1 MAKSGSFI
9 TASSF
14 KGIEQAQQTGGHT
27 LSHGVVYGIVTEDN
41 PLHIRTANCPYISEV
56 SGDTVS
62 LVGKCAWTDGEDDIF
77 TDWNT
82 TFFRAARELL
92 MAHKLSLEVRA
103 SSAFKAVIPSSV
115 RLECS
120 HEHCRAESRFRGP
133 FGPREAKCDQFFS
146 STLWGGDRQPAG
158 TPRFSGSWA
167 GDRLICE
174 GFDPGSE

>member
-1 MAKSGSFI
+1 MPVRSLLIATMTLATPTLAAEQMAKSGSFI

-14 KGIEQAQQTGGHT
+14 KGIEQAQQTGGRT

-82 TFFRAARELL
+82 TFWAVRDSL

-103 SSAFKAVIPSSV
+103 SSAAFKVVIPSSV
-115 RLECS
+115 RWWE
-120 HEHCRAESRFRGP
+120 
-133 FGPREAKCDQFFS
+133 KKVS
-146 STLWGGDRQPAG
+146 SSAPKTG
-158 TPRFSGSWA
+158 
-167 GDRLICE
+167 LI
-174 GFDPGSE
+174 S

>member
-1 MAKSGSFI
+1 MLVRSVLIVTIILATPTLAAEQMAKSGSFI

-14 KGIEQAQQTGGHT
+14 KGIEQAQQTGGRT

-82 TFFRAARELL
+82 TFL
-92 MAHKLSLEVRA
+92 A
-103 SSAFKAVIPSSV
+103 SKGLANGAQTF
-115 RLECS
+115 
-120 HEHCRAESRFRGP
+120 
-133 FGPREAKCDQFFS
+133 
-146 STLWGGDRQPAG
+146 TGGSG
-158 TPRFSGSWA
+158 KFSGIQGSNPFQCQLV
-167 GDRLICE
+167 GKE
-174 GFDPGSE
+174 GQFLCTQNWTYQLTN